1 MGIKTE
7 TYTKDRQLSKHFAL
21 HEFRC
26 KSGAETLKWCEETVA
41 LLERIFD
48 TCSNVKKI
56 TLPSPYRTPEYSVKV
71 GGTKD
76 DGHTVGIAV
85 DAKCYDKQ
93 NHIIPPKYIACVAQ
107 DIGFTGIGLM
117 KDSIHLDTR
126 TKENYKNG
134 KWWGDETNGK
144 NNITDFYSYT
154 GLSREEVD
162 KVLGRA
168 SDIEQEPIIEE
179 PKPTVTEEPKKEEI
193 VTEPVPVV
201 PEKTET
207 EGIPKVNVIITD
219 EETVEDIVSENTS
232 IIIKFF
238 EFLIKLIKK
247 LFVKENDDG
256 NA

>member
-1 MGIKTE
+1 MSIKTV
-7 TYTKDRQLSKHFAL
+7 TYTKDKQLSGHFAL
-21 HEFRC
+21 HEFKC
-26 KSGAETLKWCEETVA
+26 KESDTIKYSDETVT
-41 LLERIFD
+41 LLEQIFLL
-48 TCSNVKKI
+48 CSKI
-56 TLPSPYRTPEYSVKV
+56 SKAIITSGYRTPEYSVKV
-71 GGTKD
+71 GGSKD

-85 DAKCYDKQ
+85 DIKWYDKQ

-107 DIGFTGIGLM
+107 DVGFTGIGIM
-117 KDSIHLDTR
+117 SNSIHLDTR
-126 TKENYKNG
+126 TTANYKNG

-168 SDIEQEPIIEE
+168 SDIEQEPITEE

-201 PEKTET
+201 PEKSET

-232 IIIKFF
+232 VIIKFF